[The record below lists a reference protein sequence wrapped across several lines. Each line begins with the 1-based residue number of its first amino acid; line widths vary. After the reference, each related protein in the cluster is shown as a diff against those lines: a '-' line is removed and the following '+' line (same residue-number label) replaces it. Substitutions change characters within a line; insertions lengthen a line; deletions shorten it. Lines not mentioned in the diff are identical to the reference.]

1 MTTQPAPEVGS
12 APSREHAH
20 QISDQPTPRHDPQ
33 HEPALREIPWRLA
46 NLPRLPALG
55 MIRLYQ
61 LTLSRTLP
69 AGTCRFYPTCSHYS
83 YQAIAKHGLLRGLGL
98 AVRRIVRC
106 QPFNPGG
113 YDPVP

>member
-1 MTTQPAPEVGS
+1 MTTQPAPKPGP
-12 APSREHAH
+12 APHREHAH
-20 QISDQPTPRHDPQ
+20 TISELPTPPDDHH
-33 HEPALREIPWRLA
+33 HEPALREIPLRLQT
-46 NLPRLPALG
+46 LPRLPALA

-61 LTLSRTLP
+61 LTLSRGLP

-83 YQAIAKHGLLRGLGL
+83 YQAIAKYGLLKGLGL
-98 AVRRIVRC
+98 SVRRIVRC